1 MRISDWSSDVC
12 SSDLAALDHAA
23 EGRLRHVEAA
33 TEVDAHDI
41 VPIVIAH
48 ARERAVAGDAGIVD
62 DDVDRPEF
70 LGAARAIVEA
80 RLMVADVPFAR
91 GDPGPLGDRARLFFI
106 AGIVCDAGAALFL
119 QLQARTSVV

>member
-41 VPIVIAH
+41 VPIVVAH
-48 ARERAVAGDAGIVD
+48 ARQRAVAGDAGVVD

-70 LGAARAIVEA
+70 LGDGGAIVEA
-80 RLMVADVPFAR
+80 RLMIADVPLAR
-91 GDPGPLGDRARLFFI
+91 GDPGPVGERPRLDRKSTRLN
-106 AGIVCDAGAALFL
+106 
-119 QLQARTSVV
+119 SSH